1 MEFLLCAAC
10 QERVCEAELS
20 QQCKSVC
27 AALQVMKMMMP
38 LLSSAAGQLHFQLPE
53 SSVLNPMDLIASL
66 DLDDPDSVTKAEP
79 FEGAFPEMG
88 PPPVYSIGVDHRFK
102 QSFYDARMIL
112 AGTGSVYIPC
122 INLMVSWVHAE
133 RA

>member
-1 MEFLLCAAC
+1 
-10 QERVCEAELS
+10 
-20 QQCKSVC
+20 
-27 AALQVMKMMMP
+27 MP

-88 PPPVYSIGVDHRFK
+88 PPQVYSIGVDHRFK

-112 AGTGSVYIPC
+112 AGGGSVYTPC
-122 INLMVSWVHAE
+122 VNLLVS
-133 RA
+133 